1 MTKKM
6 VIIRQKDVKDCGP
19 CCLESIIR
27 FYDGYVSLE
36 KIREDSYTSLK
47 GTSVYHLVNAA
58 RKYGFDVVAKNYLD
72 KKISN
77 TIFPCIAHMHY
88 ENGLEHFVCI
98 YNINDKIVTLMDP
111 AKGKI
116 KVSKEVFDKNF
127 TGVVIELYPKSNI
140 TYLKKESSLYKL
152 FINILK
158 DNKKIIINL
167 FLSSLIL
174 TIFTIISGL
183 YFKIMYEHLQ
193 NNSYIN
199 SLYFIIYLFLII
211 VILKVVYNYLKN
223 YYENHLNKN
232 IDVNIISNF
241 ISHIFKLPLKVINTR
256 STGEIISRVNE
267 LNNIKELFSKIFV
280 TLLLDLILLLGSLII
295 LFYVNV
301 KLSLI
306 LLFMLFLYIIVNI
319 LFNPYLYSRINK
331 NIDYQTEFNSILIEN
346 IELINS
352 LKNLNKIDF
361 ANKKNESKLS
371 YLIYDNYSF
380 TNIINIFI
388 TIRDLIIE
396 IGIFTINTYGFY
408 LIMNNKLS
416 FIDLVLFNTLMY
428 YVIDPI
434 KNLISYIPKINF
446 LRASFRKICDFIDIE
461 EEILGSNEKF
471 INGDILYKDI
481 SFSYN
486 GYNEN
491 IKNFNLNIKCG
502 EKLLIKG
509 KSGSGKSTICNLLTR
524 FYNPL
529 KGSIYIA
536 NKNILDYNI
545 NTIRNNIV
553 YVGQKEK
560 LYSDTIKNNI
570 LFGNSKTL
578 DFDKVCKVC
587 LIEDIVNKK
596 QFRYDFGIDNN
607 FANLSGG
614 EKQRIILAR
623 ALLQNKK
630 IIILDEALSELD
642 YELER
647 RIIDNIKKEYKES
660 TIIYISHKKQ
670 DDLFDR
676 VINFEEVNGVYQ
688 L

>member
-1 MTKKM
+1 
-6 VIIRQKDVKDCGP
+6 
-19 CCLESIIR
+19 
-27 FYDGYVSLE
+27 
-36 KIREDSYTSLK
+36 
-47 GTSVYHLVNAA
+47 
-58 RKYGFDVVAKNYLD
+58 
-72 KKISN
+72 
-77 TIFPCIAHMHY
+77 
-88 ENGLEHFVCI
+88 
-98 YNINDKIVTLMDP
+98 
-111 AKGKI
+111 
-116 KVSKEVFDKNF
+116 
-127 TGVVIELYPKSNI
+127 
-140 TYLKKESSLYKL
+140 
-152 FINILK
+152 
-158 DNKKIIINL
+158 
-167 FLSSLIL
+167 
-174 TIFTIISGL
+174 
-183 YFKIMYEHLQ
+183 
-193 NNSYIN
+193 
-199 SLYFIIYLFLII
+199 
-211 VILKVVYNYLKN
+211 
-223 YYENHLNKN
+223 
-232 IDVNIISNF
+232 
-241 ISHIFKLPLKVINTR
+241 
-256 STGEIISRVNE
+256 
-267 LNNIKELFSKIFV
+267 
-280 TLLLDLILLLGSLII
+280 
-295 LFYVNV
+295 
-301 KLSLI
+301 
-306 LLFMLFLYIIVNI
+306 
-319 LFNPYLYSRINK
+319 
-331 NIDYQTEFNSILIEN
+331 
-346 IELINS
+346 
-352 LKNLNKIDF
+352 
-361 ANKKNESKLS
+361 
-371 YLIYDNYSF
+371 
-380 TNIINIFI
+380 
-388 TIRDLIIE
+388 
-396 IGIFTINTYGFY
+396 
-408 LIMNNKLS
+408 MNNKLS

-642 YELER
+642 YNLER

-660 TIIYISHKKQ
+660 TIIYISHKNQ